1 MKKTIFALFAS
12 VAIAF
17 CMTSCMTQSA
27 VVALSDGTAINAAN
41 FTYVGTVKAEA
52 ETTVWLVLFGG
63 SNVDQQVL
71 DEMRKKA
78 NLKDGQMLTNIR
90 ITAENEYIVGGI
102 VIKKT
107 VRGTADVVQFK

>member
-1 MKKTIFALFAS
+1 MK
-12 VAIAF
+12 
-17 CMTSCMTQSA
+17 
-27 VVALSDGTAINAAN
+27 
-41 FTYVGTVKAEA
+41 
-52 ETTVWLVLFGG
+52 
-63 SNVDQQVL
+63 
-71 DEMRKKA
+71 KKA

>member
-1 MKKTIFALFAS
+1 MLVMTAKVDKKKIILVLAGAAVL
-12 VAIAF
+12 IAVLI
-17 CMTSCMTQSA
+17 M
-27 VVALSDGTAINAAN
+27 
-41 FTYVGTVKAEA
+41 
-52 ETTVWLVLFGG
+52 LFGG

-71 DEMRKKA
+71 DEMKKKA